1 MSAVASIAGF
11 MKKHVLG
18 QSLIRR
24 NPFYYERSRAL
35 LDSAPE
41 LDLAARREWSLA
53 QVRRTLDVARITDYG
68 RRVKGGD
75 TLDSWPLLEKEK
87 LRHALRSFTTGNE
100 WLSAPATT
108 GGTSG
113 VPLKVLRSF
122 EAIVFEQA
130 SIDNVIQSLGVDAR
144 IARTAVLRGD
154 NPRDI
159 VVSPN
164 PESEIIGGGRILTMS
179 ANAVTHTSVEHIAN
193 TLQNFAPELLCAYP
207 SALETL
213 GRFLRDGGRRLKIP
227 AVVTSS
233 EVIRPDSWRLIEE
246 FLGCR
251 LVDYYGQAERIAF
264 AAANR
269 PREYYFQYRYSRVE
283 FIPYEG
289 DGLAARDPANRIY
302 EVIGTSFWNTLLP
315 IVRYRTGD
323 LIRVPK
329 EWGEPELEELA
340 LGLRPFEGV
349 LGRQQELL
357 VCPSAIRI
365 TGIGQVPNDVKN
377 VIRLQVVQENV
388 DSARI
393 FVLPTGEF
401 TAADAEVLLANA
413 RTRIPPEVDLTV
425 EIAPRLERT
434 PRGKTPLIVHRPPVH
449 DALRRQGI
457 EPLFTR

>member
-1 MSAVASIAGF
+1 MSAVAGIAGF

-24 NPFYYERSRAL
+24 NPFYYERSRTL
-35 LDSAPE
+35 LDTAPT
-41 LDLAARREWSLA
+41 LDLLERRAWTDS
-53 QVRRTLDVARITDYG
+53 QVRRTLEVARITDYG

-75 TLDSWPLLEKEK
+75 TLASWPLLEKEN
-87 LRHALRSFTTGNE
+87 LRHGLKSFTTGHE

-130 SIDNVIQSLGVDAR
+130 SIDNVIQSVGVDAR
-144 IARTAVLRGD
+144 TARMAVLRGD

-213 GRFLRDGGRRLKIP
+213 GRYLRDSGRRLQIP

-233 EVIRPDSWRLIEE
+233 EVIRPDAWHLIEE
-246 FLGCR
+246 MIGCR

-264 AAANR
+264 ASANR
-269 PREYYFQYRYSRVE
+269 AREYRFQYRYSRVE
-283 FIPYEG
+283 FIPY
-289 DGLAARDPANRIY
+289 DGGGMARDAAHRVY
-302 EVIGTSFWNTLLP
+302 EIVGTSYWNTLLP

-323 LIRVPK
+323 LIRVPA
-329 EWGEPELEELA
+329 EWGDAELEELA
-340 LGLRPFEGV
+340 LGLRSFEGI
-349 LGRQQELL
+349 LGRQQEVL
-357 VCPSAIRI
+357 VCPNGIRI
-365 TGIGQVPNDVKN
+365 TGVGSVPRDVQN
-377 VIRLQVVQENV
+377 VIRLQVVQEDF

-393 FVLPTGEF
+393 FVLPTDKF
-401 TAADAEVLLANA
+401 TPADAEVLLANA
-413 RTRIPPEVDLTV
+413 RERIPPEVNLTV
-425 EIAPRLERT
+425 EIVPRLERT

-449 DALRRQGI
+449 DALRRQGF

>member
-18 QSLIRR
+18 QRLIRR
-24 NPFYYERSRAL
+24 NPFYYDRSRAL
-35 LDSAPE
+35 LDSGPI
-41 LDLAARREWSLA
+41 LDLAGRREWAEA
-53 QVRRTLDVARITDYG
+53 QTRRTLEFARITDYG
-68 RRVKGGD
+68 RRLNRGD
-75 TLDSWPLLEKEK
+75 NLADWPLLEKEN
-87 LRHALRSFTTGNE
+87 LRHGLKSFTTGNE

-130 SIDNVIQSLGVDAR
+130 SIDYVIQSVGVDAR
-144 IARTAVLRGD
+144 TARTAVLRGD

-193 TLQNFAPELLCAYP
+193 TLESFKPELLCAYP

-213 GRFLRDGGRRLKIP
+213 SRYLRDSGRRLHIP

-233 EVIRPDSWRLIEE
+233 EVIRPEAWHLTEE
-246 FLGCR
+246 MLNCR
-251 LVDYYGQAERIAF
+251 LADYYGQAERIAF
-264 AAANR
+264 AMAVK
-269 PREYYFQYRYSRVE
+269 PREYRFQYRYSRVE
-283 FIPYEG
+283 FIPY
-289 DGLAARDPANRIY
+289 DGGGMARDTAHRIY
-302 EVIGTSFWNTLLP
+302 EVIGTSYWNSLLP

-323 LIRVPK
+323 LIRVPA
-329 EWGEPELEELA
+329 EWGEAELEELA
-340 LGLRPFEGV
+340 LGLRTFEGI
-349 LGRQQELL
+349 LGRQQEVL
-357 VCPSAIRI
+357 VIPHGVRM
-365 TGIGQVPNDVKN
+365 TGLGYVPREVRN
-377 VIRLQVVQENV
+377 VIRMQVVQEDF

-393 FVLPTGEF
+393 FVLPTAQF
-401 TAADAEVLLANA
+401 TKEDAELIIANA
-413 RTRIPPEVDLTV
+413 RIRVPEGVNFTV
-425 EIAPRLERT
+425 EIVPRLERT

-449 DALRRQGI
+449 DALRRQGF